1 MTADDPNARPIRS
14 FAADPASGDPPLDHT
29 RTFSADPAATA
40 HFAVSAPP
48 PLDGPVPGWPP
59 SLTRYQ
65 PLHAL
70 GGGGMGLVYLCHDR
84 QLDRQ
89 VAVKLSGGGRSAD
102 RVDVLLREARSAAR
116 LHHPNICP
124 VFDAAVSDGVPYLTM
139 AYIDGPTLADELK
152 RCGPCPPDA
161 AARLVRTVA
170 EAMQYAHDQ
179 GVVHRDLKPSNI
191 LLTPEREPIVTD
203 FGLAVRTDQDTTA
216 DGTISGTPH
225 YMAPEQAAGDAAK
238 VGPRSD
244 VFALG
249 VILFEML
256 VGRPPFDGSAREVLA
271 KVQREAVPP
280 VRKVRK
286 DVPKTLERIVAK
298 ATARNPKDRFPNMA
312 AFADALT
319 GFLRQAPPQPKR
331 SRGVLFWVVAVPAML
346 SLLFVTLSCCIGL
359 TLPAI
364 QKLWAPGVVVHRS
377 GLPTPP
383 TPPVPPGSD
392 PRAAKAR
399 VVWVEGEE
407 FLNQGQF
414 DEAIAKLDE
423 AITLDS
429 AADRPRALRAEAYTL
444 AGRYNDAISDI
455 EVLIIRNKADDQW
468 LLRRAELRIRLKRHA
483 DAIQDL
489 NYLID
494 KNPADVPA
502 LVARGVVRLGLNEL
516 PQAKTDLTR
525 AVQNDPMAAAARYL
539 RGLAKRKLGEEK
551 GAAEDITA
559 ALKLD
564 EQVESKLR
572 AKGYIE

>member
-1 MTADDPNARPIRS
+1 MTADDPNARPTRS

-48 PLDGPVPGWPP
+48 PLAGPVPGWPA

-89 VAVKLSGGGRSAD
+89 VAVKLSAGGRSAD
-102 RVDVLLREARSAAR
+102 RIDFLLREARSAAR

-124 VFDAAVSDGVPYLTM
+124 VFDADVSDGVPYLTM
-139 AYIDGPTLADELK
+139 AYIDGPTLADEVK

-203 FGLAVRTDQDTTA
+203 FGLALRTDLDATTS
-216 DGTISGTPH
+216 TISGTPH
-225 YMAPEQAAGDAAK
+225 YMAPEQAAGDAANI
-238 VGPRSD
+238 GPRSD

-271 KVQREAVPP
+271 KVVREPVPP
-280 VRKVRK
+280 VRKLRP
-286 DVPKTLERIVAK
+286 DVPKTLERIAAK
-298 ATARNPKDRFPNMA
+298 ATARSPKDRFPHMT

-319 GFLRQAPPQPKR
+319 GFLRQPPAKT
-331 SRGVLFWVVAVPAML
+331 GTGLGKVFLIFAAVAAAVFLMIALACGISLLLPAM
-346 SLLFVTLSCCIGL
+346 
-359 TLPAI
+359 
-364 QKLWAPGVVVHRS
+364 QKVRNAADRTKNSDRLDATRS
-377 GLPTPP
+377 
-383 TPPVPPGSD
+383 VSD
-392 PRAAKAR
+392 PNAAKAR
-399 VVWVEGEE
+399 EVWAQGEDFLAEGK
-407 FLNQGQF
+407 L
-414 DEAIAKLDE
+414 DDAIAKLDE
-423 AITLDS
+423 AIALDS
-429 AADRPRALRAEAYTL
+429 AADRPRALRAEAYTR
-444 AGRYNDAISDI
+444 AGRLQDAVFDLNALIQRNPNDDTLVFRKA
-455 EVLIIRNKADDQW
+455 EVLILWEQY
-468 LLRRAELRIRLKRHA
+468 ELASK
-483 DAIQDL
+483 DL
-489 NYLID
+489 YRLID

-502 LVARGVVRLGLNEL
+502 LVAYGAAEIRLNQSE
-516 PQAKTDLTR
+516 QAKIDLTR
-525 AVQNDPMAAAARYL
+525 AVQKDPKAAAAWYL
-539 RGLAKRKLGEEK
+539 RGVAKRKLGDES
-551 GAAEDITA
+551 GAVADIAA
-559 ALKLD
+559 ALALD
-564 EQVESKLR
+564 DKVEHKLR
-572 AKGYIE
+572 AKGYVE